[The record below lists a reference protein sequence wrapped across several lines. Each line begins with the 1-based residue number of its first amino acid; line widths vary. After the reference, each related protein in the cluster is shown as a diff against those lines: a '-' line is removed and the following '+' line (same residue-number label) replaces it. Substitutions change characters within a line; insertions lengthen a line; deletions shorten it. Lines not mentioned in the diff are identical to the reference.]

1 MPKTPTSTN
10 DKHSAQNSSQNL
22 DASKNLSSD
31 SHNDLLSADSTTST
45 TDSARATKPKRN
57 FWPYGILLV
66 ILLGVVLISI
76 SIRISVKHPVVDDV
90 PFFIKH
96 DDMDSAINDL
106 LKSTKVL
113 QNDFD
118 FFIDANATP
127 TNDEA
132 LRPYSPYMRPPHR
145 DKATQNTSPTLHTKS
160 LNTIFLRAISKSG
173 KPQNLRLRA
182 FIQKIGNLEDQEIFI
197 YNPKDSSYSS
207 IKPPKKGAQI
217 PIGELVLQESTQ
229 SKDSK
234 KEAIYAS
241 PFFMLE
247 LEGRWI
253 VSLQIS
259 QNDDKDT
266 NKNVVVL
273 EKEFFA
279 LPNQS
284 TNTDGETL
292 Q

>member
-1 MPKTPTSTN
+1 MPKTPISTN
-10 DKHSAQNSSQNL
+10 DKHSTQDSSQDL
-22 DASKNLSSD
+22 DKNNLSSD
-31 SHNDLLSADSTTST
+31 SPSADSTQ
-45 TDSARATKPKRN
+45 ATRPKRN

-106 LKSTKVL
+106 LESTKAL

-118 FFIDANATP
+118 FFINANATP
-127 TNDEA
+127 TSDEA

-160 LNTIFLRAISKSG
+160 LNTIFLRVIGKSS
-173 KPQNLRLRA
+173 KPQNLRLQA
-182 FIQKIGNLEDQEIFI
+182 FIQKIGNLEAQEIFI

-217 PIGELVLQESTQ
+217 PIGELVFQENTQ

-259 QNDDKDT
+259 QSDDKDT
-266 NKNVVVL
+266 KSDIVVL

-284 TNTDGETL
+284 TNTDSETL

>member
-1 MPKTPTSTN
+1 MPKTPISTN
-10 DKHSAQNSSQNL
+10 NKHSAQDSSQDL
-22 DASKNLSSD
+22 DKNNLSSD
-31 SHNDLLSADSTTST
+31 LHSDSPSADSTQ
-45 TDSARATKPKRN
+45 ATRPKRN

-106 LKSTKVL
+106 LESTKAL

-118 FFIDANATP
+118 FFINANATP

-160 LNTIFLRAISKSG
+160 LNTIFLRVIGKSS
-173 KPQNLRLRA
+173 KPQNLRLQA
-182 FIQKIGNLEDQEIFI
+182 FIQKIGNLEAQEIFI

-217 PIGELVLQESTQ
+217 PIGELILQENTQ

-266 NKNVVVL
+266 KSDIVVL

-284 TNTDGETL
+284 TNTDSETL

>member
-31 SHNDLLSADSTTST
+31 LPRADSTTST
-45 TDSARATKPKRN
+45 TDSAQATKPKRN

-106 LKSTKVL
+106 LESTKAL

-118 FFIDANATP
+118 FFIDANTTP

-160 LNTIFLRAISKSG
+160 LNTIFLRTISKYG
-173 KPQNLRLRA
+173 KPQNLRLQA
-182 FIQKIGNLEDQEIFI
+182 FIQKIGNLEAQEIFI

-217 PIGELVLQESTQ
+217 PIGELVLQENTQ

-259 QNDDKDT
+259 QNDDKGT
-266 NKNVVVL
+266 KSNVVVL

-279 LPNQS
+279 LPNPKQ
-284 TNTDGETL
+284 N

>member
-1 MPKTPTSTN
+1 MPKTPTTANHKPTQNSN
-10 DKHSAQNSSQNL
+10 QHLDKNNISSDVHSDSIGVDSAQ
-22 DASKNLSSD
+22 
-31 SHNDLLSADSTTST
+31 
-45 TDSARATKPKRN
+45 ATKPKRN
-57 FWPYGILLV
+57 LWPYGILLV

-106 LKSTKVL
+106 LESTKAL

-118 FFIDANATP
+118 FFIDANIAP
-127 TNDEA
+127 TNSET

-145 DKATQNTSPTLHTKS
+145 DKTTQNTSPTLHTKS
-160 LNTIFLRAISKSG
+160 LNTIFVRSISKSG
-173 KPQNLRLRA
+173 KPQNLRLQA
-182 FIQKIGNLEDQEIFI
+182 FIQKIGNLEAQEIFI

-207 IKPPKKGAQI
+207 IKPSKKGAQI
-217 PIGELVLQESTQ
+217 PIGELLLQENKQ

-259 QNDDKDT
+259 QNEDKDT
-266 NKNVVVL
+266 KSDKNIVVL

-279 LPNQS
+279 LPNPKQ
-284 TNTDGETL
+284 N

>member
-1 MPKTPTSTN
+1 MPKTPISTN
-10 DKHSAQNSSQNL
+10 NKHSAQDSNQDL
-22 DASKNLSSD
+22 DKNNLSSD
-31 SHNDLLSADSTTST
+31 LHSDSPSADSTQ
-45 TDSARATKPKRN
+45 ATKPKRN

-106 LKSTKVL
+106 LESTKAL

-118 FFIDANATP
+118 FFVNANATP
-127 TNDEA
+127 ANDGA

-160 LNTIFLRAISKSG
+160 LNTIFLRVIGKSS
-173 KPQNLRLRA
+173 KPQNLRLQA
-182 FIQKIGNLEDQEIFI
+182 FIQKIGNLEAQEIFI

-217 PIGELVLQESTQ
+217 PIGELVLQENIQ
-229 SKDSK
+229 SKDSN

-259 QNDDKDT
+259 QSDDKDT
-266 NKNVVVL
+266 KSDIVVL

-284 TNTDGETL
+284 TNTDSETL

>member
-1 MPKTPTSTN
+1 MPKTPISTN
-10 DKHSAQNSSQNL
+10 DKHSTQ
-22 DASKNLSSD
+22 
-31 SHNDLLSADSTTST
+31 
-45 TDSARATKPKRN
+45 ATKPKRN

-106 LKSTKVL
+106 LESTKAL

-118 FFIDANATP
+118 FFINANSTP

-145 DKATQNTSPTLHTKS
+145 DKAAQNTSPTLHTKS
-160 LNTIFLRAISKSG
+160 LNTIFLRVIDKSS
-173 KPQNLRLRA
+173 KPQNLRLQA
-182 FIQKIGNLEDQEIFI
+182 FIQKIGNLEAQEIFI

-217 PIGELVLQESTQ
+217 PIGELVLQENTQ

-266 NKNVVVL
+266 KNDNIVVL

-284 TNTDGETL
+284 TNTDSETL

>member
-1 MPKTPTSTN
+1 MPKTPISTN
-10 DKHSAQNSSQNL
+10 DKHSTQYSSQDL
-22 DASKNLSSD
+22 DKNNLSSD
-31 SHNDLLSADSTTST
+31 LHSDSPSADSMQ
-45 TDSARATKPKRN
+45 ATKPKRN

-106 LKSTKVL
+106 LESTKAL

-118 FFIDANATP
+118 FFINANATP

-145 DKATQNTSPTLHTKS
+145 DKATQNTSPALHTKS
-160 LNTIFLRAISKSG
+160 LNTIFLRVLSKSS
-173 KPQNLRLRA
+173 KPQNLRLQA
-182 FIQKIGNLEDQEIFI
+182 FIQKIGNLEAQEIFI

-217 PIGELVLQESTQ
+217 PIGELVLQENTQ
-229 SKDSK
+229 SKDSN

-259 QNDDKDT
+259 QSDDKNT
-266 NKNVVVL
+266 KNDIVVL

-284 TNTDGETL
+284 TNTDSGTL

>member
-1 MPKTPTSTN
+1 MPKTPISTN
-10 DKHSAQNSSQNL
+10 NKHSAQDSSQDL
-22 DASKNLSSD
+22 DKNNLSSD
-31 SHNDLLSADSTTST
+31 SPSADSTQ
-45 TDSARATKPKRN
+45 ATRPKRN
-57 FWPYGILLV
+57 LWPYGILLV

-106 LKSTKVL
+106 LESTKAL

-118 FFIDANATP
+118 FFINANATP

-160 LNTIFLRAISKSG
+160 LNTIFLRVIGKSS
-173 KPQNLRLRA
+173 KPQNLRLQA
-182 FIQKIGNLEDQEIFI
+182 FIQKIGNLEAQEIFI

-217 PIGELVLQESTQ
+217 PIGELVLQENTQ
-229 SKDSK
+229 SKDSN

-266 NKNVVVL
+266 KSDIVVL

-284 TNTDGETL
+284 TNTDSETL